1 MDCFPWDGRVG
12 RGATTADC
20 LLLYKNPLS
29 DTAKH
34 RLKVIRE
41 TNDGFVIAER
51 DLQLRGAGELLGTK
65 QTGASEYR
73 IADITRD
80 HEMLPLV
87 QRTADELLSSEPAIV
102 DRIIERWL
110 TDRIEYVNV

>member
-1 MDCFPWDGRVG
+1 M
-12 RGATTADC
+12 
-20 LLLYKNPLS
+20 YKTPLS
-29 DTAKH
+29 NTAKH

-51 DLQLRGAGELLGTK
+51 DLQLRGAGEVLGTK

-73 IADITRD
+73 IADIARD
-80 HEMLPLV
+80 HELLPLV
-87 QRTADELLSSEPAIV
+87 QRTADELLSFEPAIV
-102 DRIIERWL
+102 ARIIERWL